1 MTLQRDIIL
10 LNFPFS
16 NLKQSKVR
24 PAIILS
30 NNKHNKK
37 SDDIVV
43 VPLTSNLQQTDYDML
58 ISNKNLEKGNLIV
71 NSRVKVDRIF
81 SVDKKLVKIDIGRI
95 DKQTFSKIKF
105 PRTPT
110 HWYSGEN
117 FHNEPFTFSS
127 PRHPYR

>member
-1 MTLQRDIIL
+1 MTLQRDIVL

-37 SDDIVV
+37 SDDVV
-43 VPLTSNLQQTDYDML
+43 AVPLTSNLKQTDYDML
-58 ISNKNLEKGNLIV
+58 ISNNNLEKGNLIV

-81 SVDKKLVKIDIGRI
+81 SVDKKLVKMDIGKI
-95 DKQTFSKIKF
+95 DKQTFSKIKTILF
-105 PRTPT
+105 GLVR
-110 HWYSGEN
+110 
-117 FHNEPFTFSS
+117 
-127 PRHPYR
+127 

>member
-71 NSRVKVDRIF
+71 NSRVKVGRIF
-81 SVDKKLVKIDIGRI
+81 SVDKKLVKMDIGRV
-95 DKQTFSKIKF
+95 DKQTFSKIK
-105 PRTPT
+105 TI
-110 HWYSGEN
+110 
-117 FHNEPFTFSS
+117 FSS
-127 PRHPYR
+127 LIE